1 MLDSNAMV
9 PIMVTVI
16 ELVTAVVPG
25 YQVVSKVLISIYDR
39 IPQAHHFIPE
49 VEVNFIFL
57 SDAPKSRGC

>member
-25 YQVVSKVLISIYDR
+25 YQVVSKVLISIYDH

-49 VEVNFIFL
+49 VEVYFIFL